1 MKNRRSLGQIS
12 LLLTIYSASNTDIFL
27 NLWIIQHGMKYI
39 LFTLFAALLLVN
51 CSKNDSAQP
60 TPPDNSGLMPL
71 KTGNSWSYTKVN
83 FDSAGNRKDS
93 SYDEIDIVSSTTI
106 NNVGYY
112 FQVQHSIFIN
122 GNSFFLNTDSNTVSK
137 IDSATQYIFFKRITS
152 GDSTLVD
159 SWKDTVTSRCTGKN
173 YLYAFSGSYTINS
186 HTCLKNMVLVNDCTG
201 SSFEK
206 WVYYLQ
212 PHLGLV
218 RIEHYVT
225 DVHGNFY
232 LQFSEDLKNYSI

>member
-1 MKNRRSLGQIS
+1 
-12 LLLTIYSASNTDIFL
+12 
-27 NLWIIQHGMKYI
+27 MKYFLI
-39 LFTLFAALLLVN
+39 TFFVSMLLFA
-51 CSKNDSAQP
+51 CSKDPAPQP
-60 TPPDNSGLMPL
+60 TPADNSGLLPL

-93 SYDEIDIVSSTTI
+93 SYDEIDIVSLTTI
-106 NNVGYY
+106 NDIGYY

-122 GNSFFLNTDSNTVSK
+122 GNSYFINTDSNTVTK
-137 IDSATQYIFFKRITS
+137 IDSATQYVFFKRITT
-152 GDSTLVD
+152 GDSVLVD

-173 YLYAFSGSYTINS
+173 YLYAFSGNYVVNG
-186 HTCLKNMVLVNDCTG
+186 HNCLKNTVLVNDCTG
-201 SSFEK
+201 ATFEK

-225 DVHGNFY
+225 DVSGNFY
-232 LQFSEDLKNYSI
+232 LRFSEDLKNYSI